1 MTSHSSSFFNAE
13 DGTWTHTSAM
23 LTRSLVLLVC
33 QFRHFRISHFCYKF
47 YLLLRQ
53 LVLYQKLYKLSIA
66 FLNFFYF
73 YVFLSFLLSIDS
85 KIIYNRK
92 SICNCLFHSNLA
104 KIHSRLPAAMEFWLV
119 CLGILA
125 YSCQNTS
132 RDSGV
137 WTVTGEL

>member
-1 MTSHSSSFFNAE
+1 
-13 DGTWTHTSAM
+13 M

-66 FLNFFYF
+66 FLNFFYFFCKNYHF

-119 CLGILA
+119 CLGILVLT
-125 YSCQNTS
+125 CQNTS
-132 RDSGV
+132 RDSR
-137 WTVTGEL
+137 LLNSYKLLM